1 MLLQSIIHINQ
12 LKNTCFLHKLHK
24 IRHLIIICTPANH
37 ICRPAKNI
45 YRAAKHIYIAAK
57 HICRPAK
64 HIYITAKQIR
74 SVAKHIC
81 RAAKDIYRAAK
92 QIRSVAKH
100 ICKAA
105 KLIYTAPNFKT
116 CRSPPT
122 ANPKIPTGLRSLTS
136 TCVRRLFW
144 FGSGKA
150 GIQKMRSRFFERSKS
165 SGGAGTQPA
174 GCGGKNSNSKIKY

>member
-45 YRAAKHIYIAAK
+45 CRAAKDIYIAAK

-64 HIYITAKQIR
+64 HIYIA
-74 SVAKHIC
+74 ANHIC
-81 RAAKDIYRAAK
+81 RAAKHIYITAK
-92 QIRSVAKH
+92 HICKPAKLIYIAAKH